1 MSEQNADVAVRLVG
15 NSAILSDGTTW
26 PLPDLAEDGLAW
38 RLTYGVALSSAE
50 TARLA
55 SIVNAY
61 GYLITETNRDRRAQ
75 VVRDLRAA
83 IDLRFPPVEEDSDD

>member
-1 MSEQNADVAVRLVG
+1 MSAQKTEKDVKIAGNHAVLT
-15 NSAILSDGTTW
+15 DGTVW
-26 PLPDLAEDGLAW
+26 PLPDLRDDGLAW

-61 GYLITETNRDRRAQ
+61 GYLLTETNRDRRAQ
-75 VVRDLRAA
+75 VVRDLRVA
-83 IDLRFPPVEEDSDD
+83 IDLTTPPEQQAPR